1 DEWLAPAPGTDGA
14 LAMAMGH
21 VVLKEFFV
29 DRDVEYFRDYV
40 TKYTDLPFLVTLD
53 RDGESYKPGKMLTA
67 AQLPGALKD
76 TENAAFKTVLLDSNG
91 MPCVPNGSLGHRYGE
106 VKGQWN
112 LDLGELKPLLSAAGT
127 DEPAVLV
134 DLPRFDTASGEAATM
149 RRGIPVRRIG
159 DHLVTTVYDLL
170 LAQYGVGRPGLPGT
184 WPTG

>member
-29 DRDVEYFRDYV
+29 DRECQYFRDYV

-53 RDGESYKPGKMLTA
+53 QDGDSYRPGKMLTA

-76 TENAAFKTVLLDSNG
+76 AENAAFKTVLLDSGG
-91 MPCVPNGSLGHRYGE
+91 MPVVPNGSLGHRYGQP
-106 VKGQWN
+106 GNWN
-112 LDLGELKPLLSAAGT
+112 LDLGDVRPLLSAAGGN
-127 DEPAVLV
+127 EASVLV
-134 DLPRFDTASGEAATM
+134 DLPRFDTAHGEAATM
-149 RRGIPVRRIG
+149 RRGVPVRRIG

-184 WPTG
+184 WPAG